1 MYTHMDTHTRA
12 THLHPHSMA
21 EKYKLLQ
28 RANASEQFPFS
39 WKVFASWD
47 YAITGRDTV
56 AGKKKHFAVSLKVIL
71 AARDV
76 DHPACDSVHPVFQWP
91 KP

>member
-1 MYTHMDTHTRA
+1 
-12 THLHPHSMA
+12 MA
-21 EKYKLLQ
+21 EKYKLLR

-56 AGKKKHFAVSLKVIL
+56 AGKRKHFAVSLKVIL
-71 AARDV
+71 PARKV
-76 DHPACDSVHPVFQWP
+76 WLHSSIVLVNYNYNLIP
-91 KP
+91 